1 MEHLNKQKSLQHF
14 AAEYVA
20 KAPKEPKRLA
30 AEDGMPEPK
39 PESKPKPKRLPKA
52 PSPQFLER
60 LNEPFTFV
68 KDKDSKA

>member
-20 KAPKEPKRLA
+20 KAPKAPKRLA
-30 AEDGMPEPK
+30 SETGMPESK
-39 PESKPKPKRLPKA
+39 PEPASKPKPKRLPKA

-60 LNEPFTFV
+60 LNEPLTFV
-68 KDKDSKA
+68 KDKDS